1 MFIPITQN
9 LSFKLSCQCEGLID
23 IIYLFVLGMPDL
35 AIKIWLHG
43 EEKNKFFSFFFLQL
57 FRWGQFVHENELN
70 LNFQFWNNNEH
81 DWVMQ
86 CRFDCILYH
95 TKLS

>member
-1 MFIPITQN
+1 MFTPITQN
-9 LSFKLSCQCEGLID
+9 LSFKLSCQREGLID
-23 IIYLFVLGMPDL
+23 MIYLFFLGMLDL

-43 EEKNKFFSFFFLQL
+43 EEKNKLFLFLQL
-57 FRWGQFVHENELN
+57 FRSGQFVHENEQN

-86 CRFDCILYH
+86 CRFDCIL
-95 TKLS
+95 